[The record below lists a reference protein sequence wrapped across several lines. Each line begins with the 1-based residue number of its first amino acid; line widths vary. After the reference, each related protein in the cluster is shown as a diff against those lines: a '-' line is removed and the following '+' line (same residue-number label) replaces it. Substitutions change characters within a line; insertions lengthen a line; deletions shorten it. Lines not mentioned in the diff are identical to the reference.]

1 MTTEQNRI
9 LAINGLKYSHTALH
23 DIIYRA
29 TRESNSDLV
38 KADIA
43 RVIAILANAMAVL

>member
-9 LAINGLKYSHTALH
+9 LAINGLKSSHTDLH

-29 TRESNSDLV
+29 ARDANSDLV

-43 RVIAILANAMAVL
+43 RVIAALANAIAVL